1 MGFKLTV
8 TTQEKD
14 PGVTADSSM
23 KTSAPRTEAIKKIK
37 EQKNV
42 RLNRIK
48 NNTKNVINATTL
60 INDMFT
66 L

>member
-14 PGVTADSSM
+14 LGVTADSSM
-23 KTSAPRTEAIKKIK
+23 KTSAPRTEAIKKN
-37 EQKNV
+37 QPQNV

-48 NNTKNVINATTL
+48 NNTNNVINATT
-60 INDMFT
+60 
-66 L
+66 

>member
-14 PGVTADSSM
+14 LGVTADSSM
-23 KTSAPRTEAIKKIK
+23 KTSAPRTEAIKKT
-37 EQKNV
+37 QTQNV

-48 NNTKNVINATTL
+48 NNTNNVINATT
-60 INDMFT
+60 
-66 L
+66 

>member
-14 PGVTADSSM
+14 LGVTVDSSM
-23 KTSAPRTEAIKKIK
+23 KTSAPRRGHQKKK
-37 EQKNV
+37 KQPKNA

-48 NNTKNVINATTL
+48 NNTKNVTNATT
-60 INDMFT
+60 
-66 L
+66 

>member
-14 PGVTADSSM
+14 LGVTVDSSM
-23 KTSAPRTEAIKKIK
+23 KTSAPRRGHQKKK
-37 EQKNV
+37 KRQPKTA

-48 NNTKNVINATTL
+48 NNTKNVTNATT
-60 INDMFT
+60 
-66 L
+66 